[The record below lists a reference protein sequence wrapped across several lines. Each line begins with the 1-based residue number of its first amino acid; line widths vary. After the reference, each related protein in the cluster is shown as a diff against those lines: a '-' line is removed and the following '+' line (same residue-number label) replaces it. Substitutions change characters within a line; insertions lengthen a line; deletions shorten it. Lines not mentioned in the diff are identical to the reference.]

1 MEFEGVMSVADT
13 KTIYSV
19 SQINELIKRRLESDE
34 RFIHCYVVGEIS
46 NFKHHSSGHMY
57 FTLKDDKS
65 RIQSVM
71 FASRNRFLSFRA
83 EDGMR
88 VICFGSLGVF
98 DRGGQYQLYVDEMQ
112 PDGIGAL
119 YIAFEQLR
127 KQLADEGLFNEERK
141 RKLPAFPTRV
151 GVVTSPTGAVIRDIC
166 STLAR
171 RYPMTK
177 VILAPALVQGP
188 EAAATIVEGI
198 SRLQKLEPSPDVI
211 IIGRGGGSLEELWP
225 FNEEIVARAIAACTI
240 PVVSAVGHETDFTIS
255 DYVADMRAATPT
267 AAAELVA
274 PHFQDLRQQLQQITQ
289 RAQASLRWKLND
301 ANNRVASLENSVSL
315 ADPKRSLDR
324 QRQAIDYLE
333 GQLRQCISAPIASA
347 TKRVNRFNDRLHAI
361 DLGRKITLLRMQLGG
376 IERIVT
382 ERTVRQ
388 HQNGAASLDRLIA
401 SLEALNPLSV
411 LRRGFSIVYGADGKK
426 VIQSVNQVSNGDT
439 VYLHLSDGRV
449 PATIKRKGG
458 NVSDR
463 NDGSDKQLR
472 LDL

>member
-1 MEFEGVMSVADT
+1 VEFEGVMSVADT
-13 KTIYSV
+13 KTVYSV
-19 SQINELIKRRLESDE
+19 SQINELIKQRLESDE

-65 RIQSVM
+65 RIQTVM

-141 RKLPAFPTRV
+141 RKLPAFPSRV

-188 EAAATIVEGI
+188 EAAATIVEGL
-198 SRLQKLEPSPDVI
+198 SRLQKLEPPPDVI

-274 PHFQDLRQQLQQITQ
+274 PHFQDLRQQLHQITQ
-289 RAQASLRWKLND
+289 RAQASLRFKLND

-347 TKRVNRFNDRLHAI
+347 TKKVNRFNDRLHAI
-361 DLGRKITLLRMQLGG
+361 DFGRKIALLRMQLDR

-388 HQNGAASLDRLIA
+388 HQNEAASLDRLIA

-449 PATIKRKGG
+449 PAIIKRKGG
-458 NVSDR
+458 NSSDR
-463 NDGSDKQLR
+463 SEGSDNQLR